1 MDYITFKDYK
11 SIVWFFLMML
21 FSCQSNFDDVQKIGV
36 KSGAPLTIASNIDT
50 EQTELG
56 RLTTHLKSP
65 LMNDFTNREM
75 PYFEFPNGLYM
86 VLFDEQNNENHIS
99 ADYGIAYNS
108 TNLIDLRGDVKVAT
122 HTKDTLFAE
131 QLYYDRSLNWI
142 FTDLPVVF
150 RTANEKISGTG
161 FDSDKAFE
169 RARVLK
175 VTGTITVEE

>member
-1 MDYITFKDYK
+1 
-11 SIVWFFLMML
+11 
-21 FSCQSNFDDVQKIGV
+21 
-36 KSGAPLTIASNIDT
+36 
-50 EQTELG
+50 
-56 RLTTHLKSP
+56 
-65 LMNDFTNREM
+65 
-75 PYFEFPNGLYM
+75 
-86 VLFDEQNNENHIS
+86 LFDEQNNENHIS